1 MPQALSLSIRTNVAH
16 RVVRVASGVLHTA
29 RSLEEQAQ
37 ELLLQD
43 GKAAP
48 AAQSEASRDIP
59 DAGDADD
66 GDKQGCVQQACAQ
79 VARSTKM
86 SRPDDA
92 ACGGEDHDTASD
104 VLKTTTPP
112 TSLGP
117 NTEDLV
123 PRPVKLTVES
133 DDARSTVM
141 AQAAQHSTAKRK
153 TQAEPDTMVS
163 EAAPR
168 RGVSCRAQNS
178 SQCPGIWAIRA
189 LISNAA
195 ARHCPARIRSALV
208 RHACT

>member
-1 MPQALSLSIRTNVAH
+1 MLHAAL
-16 RVVRVASGVLHTA
+16 
-29 RSLEEQAQ
+29 SLEEQAQ

-43 GKAAP
+43 DKAVPAP
-48 AAQSEASRDIP
+48 QSEASRDIP

-79 VARSTKM
+79 VARSTEM

-92 ACGGEDHDTASD
+92 ACGGEDHDTEASD

-133 DDARSTVM
+133 DHSDDARSTVM
-141 AQAAQHSTAKRK
+141 AQAAQHGAAKRK
-153 TQAEPDTMVS
+153 AQVEPDTMVKLRQDVAS
-163 EAAPR
+163 VAAHKQLP
-168 RGVSCRAQNS
+168 VSGIYFGDTGSNFQCR
-178 SQCPGIWAIRA
+178 C
-189 LISNAA
+189 
-195 ARHCPARIRSALV
+195 
-208 RHACT
+208 

>member
-29 RSLEEQAQ
+29 RSLEKQAQ

-43 GKAAP
+43 GKAVP

-79 VARSTKM
+79 VARSTTM

-92 ACGGEDHDTASD
+92 ACAGEDHDTAEASD
-104 VLKTTTPP
+104 VLKTMTTPQKP
-112 TSLGP
+112 KA
-117 NTEDLV
+117 EDLV
-123 PRPVKLTVES
+123 PVKLTVES

-141 AQAAQHSTAKRK
+141 AQAAQHGAAKRK

-178 SQCPGIWAIRA
+178 SQCPEFGRYG
-189 LISNAA
+189 L
-195 ARHCPARIRSALV
+195 
-208 RHACT
+208 